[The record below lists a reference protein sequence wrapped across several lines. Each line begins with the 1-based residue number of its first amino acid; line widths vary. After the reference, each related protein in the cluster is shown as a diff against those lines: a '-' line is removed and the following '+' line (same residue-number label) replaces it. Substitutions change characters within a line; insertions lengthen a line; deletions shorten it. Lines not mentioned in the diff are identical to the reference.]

1 MSYDQKS
8 YDLAMY
14 FLADMEMDEA
24 LRKKHADTMAKDIQI
39 AVENYIADE
48 IGNGDGTGT

>member
-1 MSYDQKS
+1 MSYDQKC
-8 YDLAMY
+8 YDLARH

-24 LRKKHADTMAKDIQI
+24 LRTKHADTMAKDIQI

-48 IGNGDGTGT
+48 IGHGDGPGT